1 MKLVPRIFDET
12 PGFATCERHNMR
24 LADEGHPRGRHSIH
38 AGVPLLLL
46 ASLMSLAIC
55 PPFVTGTGEQG
66 RISVTTELVV
76 LPVSVTDASGNFV
89 SGLEMEDFRVFED
102 GRPQKISLF
111 ADENNPVTVGLLV
124 DRSRSMGPKLP
135 GVAEAVF
142 AFAHSSN
149 PDDEMFIVDFSDN
162 VSVERIGGKE
172 FANDPKELEK
182 AVAAVTAS
190 GQTALY
196 DAIVQGLERLR
207 QGHRDKKALVI
218 VSDGGDNVSTHKFSD
233 VLDLARK
240 SQAVIYAIGLVGESG
255 EEENPAV
262 LKKLCRETG
271 GMAFFP
277 RPQESVAEVSKKI
290 ARDLR
295 EQYTLGYS
303 PEQIDHRG
311 KYRKLVVHVSA
322 PGRGKL
328 QVRTRTGYST
338 EPEKPIQTQPIRS
351 EP

>member
-1 MKLVPRIFDET
+1 MGP
-12 PGFATCERHNMR
+12 ANN
-24 LADEGHPRGRHSIH
+24 GHRREYRSKHT
-38 AGVPLLLL
+38 AVLLLFL
-46 ASLMSLAIC
+46 ASLTLTAIC
-55 PPFVTGTGEQG
+55 PPFVTGTGEQA

-76 LPVSVTDASGNFV
+76 LPVSVTDSNGAFV
-89 SGLEMEDFRVFED
+89 SGLQVENFRVLED
-102 GRPQKISLF
+102 GRPQQISLF

-149 PDDEMFIVDFSDN
+149 PDDELFIVDFSDN
-162 VSVERIGGKE
+162 VSVERIAGKE
-172 FANDPKELEK
+172 FTNDPEELEK
-182 AVAAVTAS
+182 AVAAVTAR

-196 DAIVQGLERLR
+196 DAIVQGLHRLR
-207 QGHRDKKALVI
+207 QGHNDKKALVI
-218 VSDGGDNVSTHKFSD
+218 VSDGGDNVSSHKFSD

-240 SQAVIYAIGLVGESG
+240 SQAIIYAIGLVGESG

-262 LKKLCRETG
+262 LRRLCRETG
-271 GMAFFP
+271 GIAFFP
-277 RPQESVAEVSKKI
+277 RPKESVADVSKKI

-303 PEQIDHRG
+303 PKKNHYG
-311 KYRKLVVHVSA
+311 SSYRKVAVQVSA

-328 QVRTRTGYST
+328 QVRTRAGYSA
-338 EPEKPIQTQPIRS
+338 EPEKAAPIQPTRS

>member
-1 MKLVPRIFDET
+1 
-12 PGFATCERHNMR
+12 MR
-24 LADEGHPRGRHSIH
+24 LADEGHPRGHRSINTV
-38 AGVPLLLL
+38 VPLLLL
-46 ASLMSLAIC
+46 ASLVFAAIC
-55 PPFVTGTGEQG
+55 PAFVTGTGEQA

-76 LPVSVTDASGNFV
+76 IPVSVIDANGNFV
-89 SGLEMEDFRVFED
+89 SGLQMENFRVLED
-102 GRPQKISLF
+102 GRRQEITLF

-135 GVAEAVF
+135 AVAEAVF

-149 PDDEMFIVDFSDN
+149 PHDEMFIVDFSDN
-162 VSVERIGGKE
+162 VSVERIAGKE

-182 AVAAVTAS
+182 AVASVTAS

-196 DAIVQGLERLR
+196 DAIAQGLDRLR
-207 QGHRDKKALVI
+207 QGDKDKKALVI
-218 VSDGGDNVSTHKFSD
+218 VSDGGDNVSTHRFSD
-233 VLDLARK
+233 VLYLARK

-255 EEENPAV
+255 QEEDPAV
-262 LKKLCRETG
+262 LRKLCRETG
-271 GMAFFP
+271 GIAFFP

-295 EQYTLGYS
+295 EQYTLGYA
-303 PEQIDHRG
+303 PQENDHRD

-328 QVRTRTGYST
+328 RVRTRAGYSP
-338 EPEKPIQTQPIRS
+338 EPDKPVEAEPARS

>member
-1 MKLVPRIFDET
+1 
-12 PGFATCERHNMR
+12 MR
-24 LADEGHPRGRHSIH
+24 LADEDRPRGRRRIC
-38 AGVPLLLL
+38 AAVPLLFLV
-46 ASLMSLAIC
+46 SLTFVAIC
-55 PPFVTGTGEQG
+55 PPFVTGKDEQG

-76 LPVSVTDASGNFV
+76 LPVSVTDSNGAFV
-89 SGLEMEDFRVFED
+89 SGLQMENFRILED
-102 GRPQKISLF
+102 GRLQKISLF

-172 FANDPKELEK
+172 FANDAKELEK
-182 AVAAVTAS
+182 AVAAVTAR

-218 VSDGGDNVSTHKFSD
+218 VSDGGDNVSTHKFRD

-240 SQAVIYAIGLVGESG
+240 SQAVIYAIGLVGDSG
-255 EEENPAV
+255 EEEDPGV
-262 LKKLCRETG
+262 LRKLCRETG
-271 GMAFFP
+271 GIAFFP
-277 RPQESVAEVSKKI
+277 RPQESVADISQKI

-303 PEQIDHRG
+303 PEKKHYG
-311 KYRKLVVHVSA
+311 SSYRKLAVQVFA

-328 QVRTRTGYST
+328 QVRTRAGYSA
-338 EPEKPIQTQPIRS
+338 EPEKPIPKPLTRS
-351 EP
+351 DP